1 VRDRIG
7 RTRRAIYF
15 DYNCLEGV
23 PLQSQAIVE
32 VPFDTFTM
40 GAKENKPLTKRSR
53 LLTEERRR
61 SILELV
67 NREGRAMISDLS
79 KRFGV
84 SAVTVR
90 GDVDS
95 LCKRNLLI
103 RSHGGAIPLDRVV
116 MDSPLEVKAT
126 RHHNEKARIGKC
138 AAALVEPGQTV
149 LLDSGTTTL
158 EVARALIQ
166 NVPRGITVVTNS
178 LAVASELTLAS
189 EINVIMIGGL
199 LRHISQS
206 FVGPQAQKT
215 LSELHVDRFFLG
227 VDGLDPGVGTFTPDV
242 LEAELNATMIR
253 VARRTTV
260 VTDSS
265 KIGRRSL
272 TLIAPIDSIHQLV
285 TDSSIRAED
294 RLALESRGIEVLVA

>member
-1 VRDRIG
+1 
-7 RTRRAIYF
+7 
-15 DYNCLEGV
+15 
-23 PLQSQAIVE
+23 
-32 VPFDTFTM
+32 
-40 GAKENKPLTKRSR
+40 
-53 LLTEERRR
+53 LTEERRR

-95 LCKRNLLI
+95 LCERNLLM
-103 RSHGGAIPLDRVV
+103 RSHGGAIPLDHVV
-116 MDSPLEVKAT
+116 VDAPLEVKAT
-126 RHHNEKARIGKC
+126 RHHDEKVRIGKY
-138 AAALVEPGQTV
+138 AATLVEPGQTV

-158 EVARALIQ
+158 EIGRALIQ
-166 NVPRGITVVTNS
+166 TSPRGLTVVTNS
-178 LAVASELTLAS
+178 LAIATELTAAS

-199 LRHISQS
+199 LRHVSKS
-206 FVGPQAQKT
+206 FVGPQAQKM

-227 VDGLDPGVGTFTPDV
+227 VDGLEQELGTFTPDD
-242 LEAELNATMIR
+242 LEAELNAMMIR

-260 VTDSS
+260 VADSS

-272 TLIAPIDSIHQLV
+272 TLIAPIDRIHELV
-285 TDSSIRAED
+285 TDSSIRPQD
-294 RLALESRGIEVLVA
+294 RRALESRGIEVVIA

>member
-1 VRDRIG
+1 
-7 RTRRAIYF
+7 
-15 DYNCLEGV
+15 
-23 PLQSQAIVE
+23 
-32 VPFDTFTM
+32 
-40 GAKENKPLTKRSR
+40 

-67 NREGRAMISDLS
+67 NQEGRAMISDLS

-95 LCKRNLLI
+95 LCERNLLM
-103 RSHGGAIPLDRVV
+103 RSHGGAFPVDRMVV
-116 MDSPLEVKAT
+116 DSPLAVKAT
-126 RHHNEKARIGKC
+126 RHHDEKARIGKR
-138 AAALVEPGQTV
+138 AATLVEPGQTV

-166 NVPRGITVVTNS
+166 ISPRGITIVTNS
-178 LAVASELTLAS
+178 VAIASELTAAS

-206 FVGPQAQKT
+206 FVGPQAQKM
-215 LSELHVDRFFLG
+215 LSELHVDQFFLG
-227 VDGLDPGVGTFTPDV
+227 VDGLDPVAGVFTPDV
-242 LEAELNATMIR
+242 LEAELNAKMIQ
-253 VARRTTV
+253 VARRTAV
-260 VTDSS
+260 VADSS

-272 TLIAPIDSIHQLV
+272 TLIAPINHIHQFV
-285 TDSSIRAED
+285 TDSSIRPED
-294 RLALESRGIEVLVA
+294 RKALEGSGIDVLIA

>member
-1 VRDRIG
+1 
-7 RTRRAIYF
+7 
-15 DYNCLEGV
+15 
-23 PLQSQAIVE
+23 
-32 VPFDTFTM
+32 M
-40 GAKENKPLTKRSR
+40 GAKEGKTLTQRSPR

-67 NREGRAMISDLS
+67 NQEGRAMISDLS

-95 LCKRNLLI
+95 LCERNLLM
-103 RSHGGAIPLDRVV
+103 RSHGGAIPVDRVV
-116 MDSPLEVKAT
+116 GDSPLAVKAT
-126 RHHNEKARIGKC
+126 RHHDEKARIGKY
-138 AAALVEPGQTV
+138 AATLVEPGQTV
-149 LLDSGTTTL
+149 LLDSGTTTF
-158 EVARALIQ
+158 EVARALVQ
-166 NVPRGITVVTNS
+166 LSPRGITIVTNS
-178 LAVASELTLAS
+178 LAIATELTAAS

-206 FVGPQAQKT
+206 FVGPQAEKM

-227 VDGLDPGVGTFTPDV
+227 VDGLDPEAGAFTPDV

-253 VARRTTV
+253 VAMRTTV
-260 VTDSS
+260 VADSS

-272 TLIAPIDSIHQLV
+272 TLISPIDRIHQLV
-285 TDSSIRAED
+285 TDSSVQPED
-294 RLALESRGIEVLVA
+294 QKALEDQGLEVLVA

>member
-1 VRDRIG
+1 M
-7 RTRRAIYF
+7 
-15 DYNCLEGV
+15 
-23 PLQSQAIVE
+23 P
-32 VPFDTFTM
+32 
-40 GAKENKPLTKRSR
+40 AKEGKTLTQRSPR

-67 NREGRAMISDLS
+67 NQEGRAMISDLS

-95 LCKRNLLI
+95 LCERNLLM

-116 MDSPLEVKAT
+116 GDSPLAVKAT
-126 RHHNEKARIGKC
+126 RHREEKASIGKY
-138 AAALVEPGQTV
+138 AATLVEPGQTV

-158 EVARALIQ
+158 EVARALIHAS
-166 NVPRGITVVTNS
+166 PHGITIVTNS
-178 LAVASELTLAS
+178 LSIASELTAAS

-206 FVGPQAQKT
+206 FVGPQAQKM

-227 VDGLDPGVGTFTPDV
+227 VDGLDPEAGTFTPDV

-253 VARRTTV
+253 AAKRTTV
-260 VTDSS
+260 VADSS

-272 TLIAPIDSIHQLV
+272 TLIAPIERIQQLV
-285 TDSSIRAED
+285 TDSGIRPED
-294 RLALESRGIEVLVA
+294 RQALERRGIEVLVA

>member
-1 VRDRIG
+1 MRAKESKAL
-7 RTRRAIYF
+7 TRRS
-15 DYNCLEGV
+15 
-23 PLQSQAIVE
+23 P
-32 VPFDTFTM
+32 
-40 GAKENKPLTKRSR
+40 R

-67 NREGRAMISDLS
+67 NREGRVMISDLS
-79 KRFGV
+79 ERFGV

-95 LCKRNLLI
+95 LCERNLLM

-116 MDSPLEVKAT
+116 VDSPLEVKAT
-126 RHHNEKARIGKC
+126 LHHEEKASIGKR
-138 AAALVEPGQTV
+138 AATLVQPGQTV

-166 NVPRGITVVTNS
+166 LSPRGITVVTNS
-178 LAVASELTLAS
+178 LAIASELTAAS

-199 LRHISQS
+199 LRHIAQS
-206 FVGPQAQKT
+206 FVGPQAQKM

-227 VDGLDPGVGTFTPDV
+227 VDGLDPEAGTFTPDV

-253 VARRTTV
+253 VARQTTV
-260 VTDSS
+260 VADSS

-272 TLIAPIDSIHQLV
+272 TLIAPIDRIHQLV
-285 TDSSIRAED
+285 TDPSIRPADHE
-294 RLALESRGIEVLVA
+294 ALERRGIEVLLA